1 MPRAKGTGGRAKEL
15 TKEEIRRIDRC
26 LVGLAREHRNRAL
39 FFLGLGSGMRIS
51 EICQLKVGEVARR
64 DRSGVWQVEDLISLE
79 KHSTK
84 SKRSRIVYLSKQAQ
98 KYLGE
103 YLNQGPDCLPGRALF
118 PSIMKPGEPIQS
130 NTAIKLLKSMF
141 QRANVSHASSHS
153 LRRTHANTLR
163 RAGVDL
169 KIIQEQL
176 GHSSLATTERYFRV
190 DPIEAR
196 AAVQKLRF

>member
-1 MPRAKGTGGRAKEL
+1 MPRAKGTGGQAKEL
-15 TKEEIRRIDRC
+15 TKEEIRRIDLC
-26 LVGLAREHRNRAL
+26 LTGLAREHRNRAL
-39 FFLGLGSGMRIS
+39 FYLGLGSGMRIS
-51 EICQLKVGEVARR
+51 EICQLKVGDLAQQNKQ
-64 DRSGVWQVEDLISLE
+64 DQWQIADLVNLE

-98 KYLGE
+98 KFLKIYLDQRSRCFAE
-103 YLNQGPDCLPGRALF
+103 SYLF
-118 PSIMKPGEPIQS
+118 PSVMKSGQSIQS

-141 QRANVSHASSHS
+141 HRANVNHASSHS

-190 DPIEAR
+190 DPIEAQS
-196 AAVQKLRF
+196 AIQKLKF